1 MRVLVI
7 TQYFAP
13 EVTAGR
19 FRLEAFVAGL
29 LRGQH
34 IVDVVCPVPNHP
46 GGVVRSQYR
55 DRLWFD
61 ERSAGLTVRRIGIY
75 VRPEKTT
82 RGRLG
87 TYGSFAAGA
96 VLAGATMPRPDIVFA
111 SSPPLTVGSSGL
123 ALAARFRRPLVFDVR
138 DLWPASVAALGE
150 VSNPRLIRAAQRLE
164 RRIYRRSKLIV
175 TANDAFSAY
184 VRDHAPS
191 GREVVTVPNGTTRAW
206 IEAGE
211 RTVERAGVGL
221 PEDRFVLA
229 YAGNLGL
236 AQCVDDAIE
245 AIRRLGAGFHLEIM
259 GDGPRR
265 AMLAARA
272 EEVSPGSVNMRGLVQ
287 PEEAAR
293 VLRAS
298 DALLVAERQDRTVSA
313 KLYDYSAI
321 GRPIVA
327 VAQGELRRIVEQ
339 EGIGLHVPI
348 GNPDALAA
356 ALATLANDA
365 TVGER
370 LVVRSR
376 SFAAAHLRS
385 DQADRLAVLLARVG
399 GSAGAR

>member
-19 FRLEAFVAGL
+19 FRLEAFARGL
-29 LRGQH
+29 LRGRH
-34 IVDVVCPVPNHP
+34 AVDVVCPVPNHP
-46 GGVVRSQYR
+46 AGVVPSQYR
-55 DRLWFD
+55 RRLRSD
-61 ERSAGLTVRRIGIY
+61 ERSGGLTVRRIGIY

-82 RGRLG
+82 LTRLG

-96 VLAGATMPRPDIVFA
+96 VLAGATMPRPDVVLA
-111 SSPPLTVGSSGL
+111 SSPPLTVGWSGL

-138 DLWPASVAALGE
+138 DLWPASAEALGE
-150 VSNPRLIRAAQRLE
+150 VSNPRLLSAAQWLE
-164 RRIYRRSKLIV
+164 RRIYRRSALII

-184 VRDHAPS
+184 VRERAPS

-211 RTVERAGVGL
+211 RTVKRADVGL
-221 PEDRFVLA
+221 PDDRFVLT

-245 AIRRLGAGFHLEIM
+245 AIRRLGAGFHLEII
-259 GDGPRR
+259 GDGPQR
-265 AMLAARA
+265 ARLSALAG
-272 EEVSPGSVNMRGLVQ
+272 ELPSGSVNMRGLLQ
-287 PEEAAR
+287 PDEAAR

-313 KLYDYSAI
+313 KLYDYSAV

-327 VAQGELRRIVEQ
+327 IAQGELQRIVER

-356 ALATLANDA
+356 ALGTLATDPA
-365 TVGER
+365 VGER
-370 LVVRSR
+370 LVTRAR

-385 DQADRLAVLLARVG
+385 AQADRLRDLLATISDSG
-399 GSAGAR
+399 GAR